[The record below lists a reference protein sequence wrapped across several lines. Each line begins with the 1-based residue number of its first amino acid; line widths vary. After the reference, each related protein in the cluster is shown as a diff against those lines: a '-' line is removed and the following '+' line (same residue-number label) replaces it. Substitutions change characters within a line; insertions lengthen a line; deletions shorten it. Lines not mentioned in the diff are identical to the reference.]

1 MSEKSDKPLP
11 TQTGTPEE
19 ASSLFDR
26 IRNLVRRLKGRN
38 GTTLRDSLEDLIE
51 QEEVAEGPPFQ
62 PDELALLRN
71 IFNLR
76 NLTADDIS
84 VPRADIVAVEQDT
97 GLAEL
102 IKLTSK
108 AAHSRMP
115 IYRET
120 LDDTIGMVHIKDVFA
135 WWKSE
140 KSFRLSNILRPVLFV
155 APSMPILELLLQM
168 RAARIHMA
176 LVVDEFGGIDGL
188 TTIEDVVEEI
198 VGEIED
204 EHDAIEVPMV
214 VERRDGSI
222 DADARLST
230 EAFEDRVGQVL
241 TAEDREEDIA
251 TLGGLVFW
259 IAGRVPGRGEV
270 IRHSSGIEFE
280 ILDADPRRIKR
291 LHIMNLPS
299 PESNE

>member
-1 MSEKSDKPLP
+1 M
-11 TQTGTPEE
+11 
-19 ASSLFDR
+19 
-26 IRNLVRRLKGRN
+26 
-38 GTTLRDSLEDLIE
+38 
-51 QEEVAEGPPFQ
+51 
-62 PDELALLRN
+62 
-71 IFNLR
+71 
-76 NLTADDIS
+76 
-84 VPRADIVAVEQDT
+84 AVEQDT

-176 LVVDEFGGIDGL
+176 LVVDEFGASTGSPPSRMWSRKSL
-188 TTIEDVVEEI
+188 ARSRTNTMRSKFQWWSN
-198 VGEIED
+198 
-204 EHDAIEVPMV
+204 A
-214 VERRDGSI
+214 RDGSI